1 MTQQDDYVSQVLAKY
16 AVTSAAESYYTALD
30 PYLRNWAGVYLSRTF
45 ISGSYAKG
53 TAVKG
58 STDIDIF
65 ISLRSNYPNLNGM
78 YDSLY
83 QYAQNQG
90 WFPRRQNVSLGIQ
103 YLGAK
108 IDLVPGRIQEGYQNW
123 HSLYKSKAASWTQT
137 NVDLQ
142 INTVRNS
149 SRAKEIRAIKIW
161 RNLHNLEFPSC
172 YLELAVIEGLKY
184 QSTIALADNVWKALT
199 FISQSIT
206 TTRFVDPGNTNN
218 IISDDL
224 TVSQKVALSLAAA
237 NSLRESNWSRIIW

>member
-16 AVTSAAESYYTALD
+16 AVTLATEGYYTALD
-30 PYLRNWAGVYLSRTF
+30 PYLRNWAGIYLSRTF

-65 ISLRSNYPNLNGM
+65 ISLRSQYSNLNGM

-83 QYAQNQG
+83 QYALNQG

-103 YLGAK
+103 YLGTK

-123 HSLYKSKAASWTQT
+123 HSLYKSKTASWTQT
-137 NVDLQ
+137 NVNLQ
-142 INTVRNS
+142 IDTVRNS
-149 SRAKEIRAIKIW
+149 SRTKEIRAIKIW

-172 YLELAVIEGLKY
+172 YLELFVIEALKY
-184 QSTIALADNVWKALT
+184 RPITTLADNVWKALT
-199 FISQSIT
+199 FISRSIT
-206 TTRFVDPGNTNN
+206 AARILDPGNTNN
-218 IISDDL
+218 VISEDL
-224 TVSQKVALSLAAA
+224 TASQKVALSLAAT
-237 NSLRESNWSRIIW
+237 NSLRESNWSRVIW